1 MNEQTC
7 CFSGHRH
14 LPKKDILHI
23 HNLLVKHILK
33 LIHIGVNTFICGG
46 ALGFDTLAA
55 LAVLKIRSIY
65 PHIQLILALPISA
78 TNKRVERKRYC
89 SISNHFKTSQP
100 HCLHVPKTPQRMYAY
115 A

>member
-14 LPKKDILHI
+14 LPKQQILHI
-23 HNLLVKHILK
+23 HNLLVKRILK

-65 PHIQLILALPISA
+65 PHIQLILAGIQTILKYIKP
-78 TNKRVERKRYC
+78 
-89 SISNHFKTSQP
+89 F
-100 HCLHVPKTPQRMYAY
+100 
-115 A
+115 

>member
-14 LPKKDILHI
+14 LPKQETLHI

-65 PHIQLILALPISA
+65 TVDSGIAIST
-78 TNKRVERKRYC
+78 TNKRMELKRYC
-89 SISNHFKTSQP
+89 SISVYFKTSQSNY
-100 HCLHVPKTPQRMYAY
+100 LYVSGTSQRMYAY

>member
-14 LPKKDILHI
+14 LPKQQILHI
-23 HNLLVKHILK
+23 HNLLVKRILK

-55 LAVLKIRSIY
+55 LAVIQTILKYIK
-65 PHIQLILALPISA
+65 P
-78 TNKRVERKRYC
+78 
-89 SISNHFKTSQP
+89 F
-100 HCLHVPKTPQRMYAY
+100 
-115 A
+115 

>member
-33 LIHIGVNTFICGG
+33 TDFYWREKFICGG

-65 PHIQLILALPISA
+65 PHIQLILALPSPQQ
-78 TNKRVERKRYC
+78 TNGWKEKRYC

-100 HCLHVPKTPQRMYAY
+100 HCLHVSETPQRMYAY

>member
-14 LPKKDILHI
+14 LPKQETLHI

-65 PHIQLILALPISA
+65 PAYTVDSGIAIST
-78 TNKRVERKRYC
+78 TNKRMELKLILQY
-89 SISNHFKTSQP
+89 ISLF
-100 HCLHVPKTPQRMYAY
+100 
-115 A
+115 